1 MATIRRPSTL
11 LGLLEVPR
19 AIAELGT
26 WPLAAPALATAPRGD
41 GHPVM
46 VLPGFV
52 ADDASTRVLRH
63 FLRARGHNAGG
74 WELGRN
80 LGPKAIGAQGEAL
93 VERVLA
99 WHATSGRTVSL
110 VGWSLGGIMARI
122 IARRVPHAVRQVV
135 TFGSPFSGDPRATN
149 VWRAYELLAG
159 QRVDDPVARSLLAEG
174 AGPLDVPSSAI
185 FSRDDGIVAWQN
197 CCGTDGDRC
206 EGIEVRGTHLGL
218 ASNPAVLYAVADRL
232 ALPEGEWRRFRPTGL
247 HGLSYPTMIAQAA

>member
-1 MATIRRPSTL
+1 MSIVRRPSTL

-19 AIAELGT
+19 AIAEMGAL
-26 WPLAAPALATAPRGD
+26 PLAASTLAAAPRGD

-52 ADDASTRVLRH
+52 ADDAATRVLRH

-80 LGPKAIGAQGEAL
+80 LGPKAIGMQGEAL
-93 VERVLA
+93 VDRVLA
-99 WHATSGRTVSL
+99 WHATSGRRVSL

-122 IARRVPHAVRQVV
+122 VARRVPHAVRQVV
-135 TFGSPFSGDPRATN
+135 TFGAPFSGDPRATN
-149 VWRAYELLAG
+149 VWRAYERLAG
-159 QRVDDPVARSLLAEG
+159 QRIDDPVTRGLLAEG
-174 AGPLDVPSSAI
+174 AGPLAVPSSAI

-197 CCGTDGDRC
+197 CRGGDGDRC
-206 EGIEVRGTHLGL
+206 ESIEVRGSHLGL

-232 ALPEGEWRRFRPTGL
+232 ALAEGDWRPFLGTGL
-247 HGLSYPTMIAQAA
+247 NGLSYPGLVAQAA